1 MQFGHFLFDE
11 FCLLKPIKKMKPYF
25 IFSLTFLI
33 AVALTVS
40 SCKKKD
46 DPADDI
52 PPVGTVEFHLH
63 TYIEDNEVDLYN
75 IPYTTHAGRSIS
87 LSLAQLF
94 ISNVELIKPD
104 GSTYAIPNNKILKK
118 LDVDTYI
125 IGDAPVGNYKS
136 IRFKVGLGPETNV
149 PDLKNIT
156 DSVMWFSNINASQGY
171 IFLNVRGKIDTSAAM
186 TGTLVPF
193 VYRIGTNANYKQ
205 VTMPDKAFSVTAGEI
220 TYAHLM
226 ADYNMLF
233 NGITLTDNSN
243 LFVRTVAD
251 NTTPLALKI
260 VNNIPSMFKYEP

>member
-1 MQFGHFLFDE
+1 MKTMKYHSLC
-11 FCLLKPIKKMKPYF
+11 CLAIITTAASF
-25 IFSLTFLI
+25 
-33 AVALTVS
+33 S

-46 DPADDI
+46 KTEDQPA
-52 PPVGTVEFHLH
+52 PTGTVMFHLH

-87 LSLAQLF
+87 LSLAQLY
-94 ISNVELIKPD
+94 ISNVELIRPD

-118 LDVDTYI
+118 LDIDTYV

-136 IRFKVGLGPETNV
+136 IQFKVGLNPETNV
-149 PDLKNIT
+149 PDLKDIT
-156 DSVMWFSNINASQGY
+156 DSVMWFSNIHPTQGY
-171 IFLNVRGKIDTSAAM
+171 IFLNVQGKIDTSAGM

-193 VYRIGTNANYKQ
+193 VYKIGTNTNYKQ
-205 VTMPDKAFSVTAGEI
+205 VVMPDKGFTVTAGEI
-220 TYAHLM
+220 AYEHLM

-233 NGITLTDNSN
+233 NGIKLTDNNN

-251 NTTPLALKI
+251 NTSPLALKI